1 MQSKFALKLCNQ
13 IVEKRE
19 NGMTQQPSQD
29 NLPNIKKESES
40 KMMICLQSFSVVWST
55 SFCCLVWPSSSSSL
69 IHLHLRVFFLID
81 EELIRFGWEEDV
93 WFHVDNLS
101 SAHVYLRL
109 QPGQSWDFIPE
120 DLLHECCQLV
130 KANSIEGL
138 YLSFFFLKKNTQ

>member
-1 MQSKFALKLCNQ
+1 
-13 IVEKRE
+13 
-19 NGMTQQPSQD
+19 
-29 NLPNIKKESES
+29 
-40 KMMICLQSFSVVWST
+40 
-55 SFCCLVWPSSSSSL
+55 
-69 IHLHLRVFFLID
+69 LID

-138 YLSFFFLKKNTQ
+138 YLSFLFYFKILNDWLTFSFHNTTLQGAS